1 MSTPGEVGF
10 WRGEVD
16 NLHNDIEGLENV
28 LKKARR
34 FIVMYVTDPFYG
46 NAAKDVLADIDRV
59 LK

>member
-10 WRGEVD
+10 WKGEID
-16 NLHNDIEGLENV
+16 NLHNDIEDLEDA

-34 FIVMYVTDPFYG
+34 FIVMYEADPFYG
-46 NAAKDVLADIDRV
+46 NIAKEILTDIDRV